1 MKTFTETV
9 SCTERTEIS
18 EYELDCVARIFLP
31 MIQKFYATEEGKAS
45 YEAWLAEKKNKAA

>member
-9 SCTERTEIS
+9 NCTEYTEIS
-18 EYELDCVARIFLP
+18 DFELESVARIFLP
-31 MIQKFYATEEGKAS
+31 LIQEFYATEEGKAS

>member
-9 SCTERTEIS
+9 SCTEYTEIS

-31 MIQKFYATEEGKAS
+31 MIKKFYATEEGKAS